1 MKCSAKYYFVQ
12 NCETVLFLLRVVQFS
27 ATLCVQAVPDQ
38 GVHSVPCVLCVLGL
52 DEGTVGCVEGS
63 ARLYVNC
70 LP

>member
-1 MKCSAKYYFVQ
+1 M
-12 NCETVLFLLRVVQFS
+12 LFLLRVVQFS

>member
-1 MKCSAKYYFVQ
+1 MQ

-38 GVHSVPCVLCVLGL
+38 GVHSVPCVPCVLCVLGL

>member
-1 MKCSAKYYFVQ
+1 MQ

-38 GVHSVPCVLCVLGL
+38 GVHSVLCVLGL